1 MENLFGRMRIT
12 SRIAAGSIV
21 CLAALHAPQAL
32 ATDSAQRIRQLENAL
47 QQIQAEL
54 NKMKTESVQTTRK
67 VDQIQETSTQT
78 TKKVEQIQETTQRV
92 EERQKVRVTAG
103 GAEEIGEKR
112 TMLFFRGGYA
122 RSDEHRNGATL
133 ESRVVPLGA
142 QDQADRNAWYAGAGF
157 DFQLTRDTWGLI
169 PKTEI
174 DAELMFEYKQFGHGV
189 HGNAL
194 ANEPSILAGAPL
206 NPRGVTVNQFTLS
219 AAPKIKFNHF
229 AEYKIRPWII
239 PAGLA
244 IHVISPPSESVTY
257 LDPGV
262 MFAAGV
268 EYNIW
273 KDFFIGTDARYQLTA
288 GSLDGAKFGG
298 LTVGGYLGIGF

>member
-1 MENLFGRMRIT
+1 MEKIFGRMRVT

-21 CLAALHAPQAL
+21 FMAALHAPQAL

-67 VDQIQETSTQT
+67 VDQIQESSTQT
-78 TKKVEQIQETTQRV
+78 TKKVEQIQQTTQRV
-92 EERQKVRVTAG
+92 EERQKVASTVEG
-103 GAEEIGEKR
+103 MGERRK
-112 TMLFFRGGYA
+112 MLFFRGGYA

-142 QDQADRNAWYAGAGF
+142 QDQADRNAWYVGAGF
-157 DFQLTRDTWGLI
+157 DFQLTRDTWGFI

-174 DAELMFEYKQFGHGV
+174 DAELMFEYKQYGHKV

-206 NPRGVTVNQFTLS
+206 NPRGVTVNQFTLT

-229 AEYKIRPWII
+229 IEYKIRPWII

-257 LDPGV
+257 LEPGV
-262 MFAAGV
+262 MFAGGL
-268 EYNIW
+268 EYNIA